1 MENNSVLEIA
11 DVNKTFGGLRALTN
25 INLNIE
31 AGKIHAIIGP
41 NGAGKSTLLNVCIG
55 RLAPDTGSVTFDN
68 TDMVGMQPHQINH
81 MGMVR
86 VFQTPEIFPDLSLL
100 QNVMIPA
107 LAKRDGIFCF
117 NAFKDMRDQRDIQDE
132 ALHALED
139 VGLIKFQ
146 NQIADAIS
154 RGDKRRLELAM
165 GLIQHPKL
173 LLLDEPTA
181 GMSRHD
187 TNRTI
192 DLLKKIKERGMTK
205 VIIEHDMHVVFSLA
219 DTISVLAQGEII
231 VTGAPDEIR
240 GNPVVKEAY
249 LGGEEL

>member
-1 MENNSVLEIA
+1 MENNTVLKIA
-11 DVNKTFGGLRALTN
+11 DVNKTFGGLRALTD

-31 AGKIHAIIGP
+31 EGKIHAIIGP

-55 RLAPDTGSVTFDN
+55 RLAPDTGSVIFNDKN
-68 TDMVGMQPHQINH
+68 MIGLQPHEINH
-81 MGMVR
+81 AGMVR
-86 VFQTPEIFPDLSLL
+86 VFQTPEIFPDLTLL
-100 QNVMIPA
+100 ENVMIPA
-107 LAKRDGIFCF
+107 LAKRDGMFCF
-117 NAFKDMRDQRDIQDE
+117 NAFKDMRDQKDIREE
-132 ALHALED
+132 ADHALED
-139 VGLIKFQ
+139 VELYKFR
-146 NQIADAIS
+146 NHMADTIS

-192 DLLKKIKERGMTK
+192 ELLQKIKERGMTK

-219 DTISVLAQGEII
+219 DHISVLAQGGII
-231 VTGAPDEIR
+231 ASGAPDEIR
-240 GNPVVKEAY
+240 GNPIVKEAY